1 MTRSSGWC
9 SLEAASK
16 AALRASSAV
25 AVTDATESTSL
36 RRSTAVDDAA
46 ADPCLELTPD
56 GQYHAD
62 HDGCYRYVLSVP
74 VGDGH
79 GLGPS
84 MGWVGL
90 GWFAFSSTC
99 EGLGWVEREVL
110 WHCSRIL

>member
-62 HDGCYRYVLSVP
+62 HDGCYRYVLCRSEM
-74 VGDGH
+74 D
-79 GLGPS
+79 
-84 MGWVGL
+84 MGWVNPWVGL
-90 GWFAFSSTC
+90 GWVAFSSTC
-99 EGLGWVEREVL
+99 DGLGGL
-110 WHCSRIL
+110 S